1 MDKMEHYSYL
11 LKESQDVL
19 INYNWEKNL
28 NFPEIIKQLRQEHSL
43 LIIKNFPL
51 NDDELQSFINHLG
64 APLIEKRNN
73 NGKAVFDVTIARRNS
88 FFTSIANSNLT
99 FPLHTDCADFDSVPN
114 TIGLLC
120 VEPASEDQG
129 INNFMLLRDLLA
141 NLPENEK
148 QKLLNKKW
156 KFRNQERSILS
167 LENGNYRICYD
178 RITMESFSKLN
189 KDEIEE
195 LNNLDKLFK
204 SLSFKIKLE
213 KGDLILF
220 RNDLMLHGRDKININ
235 SKRLLKR
242 IRFDVK

>member
-1 MDKMEHYSYL
+1 MEAA
-11 LKESQDVL
+11 EWL
-19 INYNWEKNL
+19 INYHWDRNPDYKEILKNL
-28 NFPEIIKQLRQEHSL
+28 QEGNSLIIIRNFPI
-43 LIIKNFPL
+43 

-64 APLIEKRNN
+64 IPLIEKRNN
-73 NGKAVFDVTIARRNS
+73 NGKAVFDVKITKQNN

-99 FPLHTDCADFDSVPN
+99 FPLHTDGADFDSIPN

-120 VEPASEDQG
+120 IEPASEDQG

-148 QKLLNKKW
+148 PKLLNKKW

-178 RITMESFSKLN
+178 RITMESFSELN

-204 SLSFKIKLE
+204 NLSFKIKLE

-220 RNDLMLHGRDKININ
+220 RNDLMLHGRDKIDIN